1 MAADGIF
8 PEKKKIKNKIK
19 IKSMKEAKTG
29 GYEKKSRVDIFV
41 VCVLF
46 CFFRHPTLGSFLE
59 QKEVD
64 GYG

>member
-1 MAADGIF
+1 
-8 PEKKKIKNKIK
+8 
-19 IKSMKEAKTG
+19 MKEAKTG